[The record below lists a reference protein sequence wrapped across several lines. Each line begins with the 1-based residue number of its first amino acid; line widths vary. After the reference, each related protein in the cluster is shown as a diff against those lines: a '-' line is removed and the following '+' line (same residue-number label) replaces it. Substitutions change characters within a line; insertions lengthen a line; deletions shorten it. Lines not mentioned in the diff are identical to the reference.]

1 MELKSFLPKISLTS
15 LRKVLLILVFSL
27 ALFGGGYYLG
37 VQGFRADL
45 KKFPKVTVSREI
57 PADKTDLDFSLFWRV
72 WDTVSSRYFDKSK
85 VIPANMIYGAIEG
98 MVSAVGDPYTS
109 FLPPNENKVVQEDL
123 SGIFEGVG
131 IQIGFKG
138 KQLAVIAPLP
148 GSPSEKAGIKP
159 GDFIVGIKDESKDLD
174 MGTVGI
180 TLAQA
185 VQAIRG
191 KAGTKVTLTL
201 LRDETPEPIVVD
213 LTRAKLDV
221 PTLILSYV
229 GEGGTIAHIRL
240 LKFGGETDG
249 EWQKAVKE
257 VLKKKE
263 VKAVILDLRSNP
275 GGYLQGAVDIAS
287 EFLKTGSVVV
297 TEEKYDGTKS
307 DFKVER
313 LGLLVSTPTVVL
325 VNGGSASASE
335 ILAGALRDDRKI
347 SLIGEKTFGKGT
359 IQEPIQLEGGS
370 GLHLTIARW
379 LNPSGFWVNEKGLEP
394 DIKVEDNP
402 ETSEDEQLQ
411 KAIEVLQ
418 SNK

>member
-1 MELKSFLPKISLTS
+1 MDLKSYRPKITIPS
-15 LRKVLLILVFSL
+15 LRKIFFIIVVSVVF
-27 ALFGGGYYLG
+27 FGTGYYFGLNG
-37 VQGFRADL
+37 YKANT
-45 KKFPKVTVSREI
+45 KKFPKVTITREI
-57 PADKTDLDFSLFWRV
+57 PVDKSDLDFSLFWKV
-72 WDTVSSRYFDKSK
+72 WDTVSTKYFDKSK
-85 VIPANMIYGAIEG
+85 LVPGNMIYGAIEG
-98 MVSAVGDPYTS
+98 MVAAIGDPYTT

-123 SGIFEGVG
+123 GGSFEGVG

-138 KQLAVIAPLP
+138 KQLAVVAPLP
-148 GSPSEKAGIKP
+148 GSPAEKAGVKP

-180 TLAQA
+180 TLSEAA
-185 VQAIRG
+185 QAIRG
-191 KAGTKVTLTL
+191 KAGTKVTLTI
-201 LRDETPEPIVVD
+201 LRDENPEPIVVD
-213 LTRAKLDV
+213 LTRTKLDV

-229 GEGGTIAHIRL
+229 GEGGAIAHIRL
-240 LKFGGETDG
+240 LKFGGETGG

-325 VNGGSASASE
+325 
-335 ILAGALRDDRKI
+335 
-347 SLIGEKTFGKGT
+347 
-359 IQEPIQLEGGS
+359 
-370 GLHLTIARW
+370 
-379 LNPSGFWVNEKGLEP
+379 
-394 DIKVEDNP
+394 
-402 ETSEDEQLQ
+402 ET
-411 KAIEVLQ
+411 
-418 SNK
+418 N